1 MVWHMIELLQYPE
14 VQSGVVPFFV
24 SLLVAFIFRSRKL
37 TWACA
42 GVVLAFI
49 STALLLNGFTFLPL
63 SGTRKIILA
72 GMLVL
77 IIAGFSE
84 AYLANWRYR
93 LAVLVVISGLLFL
106 WVVWPVLLRMEGS
119 VKWLIA
125 AGGVSYV
132 IWHTLWLDSIRK
144 NAMQST
150 ASVLALGLGTGGVAI
165 FGASALYGQLSI
177 SMGAA
182 AGALLFFV
190 AFSKL
195 ETNTLLTYPASVLTS
210 LLGMATLVFADL
222 PWYALVL
229 LTPIP
234 LLARIPVP
242 ERYPAWIRTGIL
254 VLIVMLPVALALL
267 SVGNVE
273 DDSPY

>member
-1 MVWHMIELLQYPE
+1 MIELLQYPE

-24 SLLVAFIFRSRKL
+24 SIIVAFVFRSQKPA
-37 TWACA
+37 WACA

-63 SGTRKIILA
+63 SGTRKIILV

-77 IIAGFSE
+77 IMAGFFE

-93 LAVLVVISGLLFL
+93 LVVLVVISGLLFL
-106 WVVWPVLLRMEGS
+106 WIVWPVLLRMEGS

-132 IWHTLWLDSIRK
+132 IWHTVWLDSIRK

-177 SMGAA
+177 SIGAA

-190 AFSKL
+190 AFSELK
-195 ETNTLLTYPASVLTS
+195 TNTLLTYPAGLLTS

-229 LTPIP
+229 LAPIP
-234 LLARIPVP
+234 LIARIPVP
-242 ERYPAWIRTGIL
+242 ARYPVWIRTGIL
-254 VLIVMLPVALALL
+254 VLIVMLPVVLALL

>member
-1 MVWHMIELLQYPE
+1 MVWHMIDLLQYPE
-14 VQSGVVPFFV
+14 VQSGVIPFIV
-24 SLLVAFIFRSRKL
+24 SLIVAFIFRSKKPV
-37 TWACA
+37 WACA

-72 GMLVL
+72 GMLVF
-77 IIAGFSE
+77 IMAGFFE

-93 LAVLVVISGLLFL
+93 LATLLVISGLLFL
-106 WVVWPVLLRMEGS
+106 WVVWPVLLRMEGAE
-119 VKWLIA
+119 KWLIA
-125 AGGVSYV
+125 AGGVSYI
-132 IWHTLWLDSIRK
+132 IWHTLWLDSIRT
-144 NAMQST
+144 NALQST

-190 AFSKL
+190 AFSELK
-195 ETNTLLTYPASVLTS
+195 TNALLTYPAGVLTS

-229 LTPIP
+229 LAPIP
-234 LLARIPVP
+234 LLARVPVP
-242 ERYPAWIRTGIL
+242 ARYPTWVRAGML
-254 VLIVMLPVALALL
+254 VLIVMLPVVLALL
-267 SVGNVE
+267 SVGNVA